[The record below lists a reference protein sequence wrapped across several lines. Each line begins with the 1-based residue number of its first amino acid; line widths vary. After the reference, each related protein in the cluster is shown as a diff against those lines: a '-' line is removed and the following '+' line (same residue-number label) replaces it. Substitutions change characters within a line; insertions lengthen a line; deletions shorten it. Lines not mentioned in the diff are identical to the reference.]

1 MADTIKVNLAI
12 LTKTN
17 RMIEELAALTYRG
30 KADVVDLAV
39 AKLYEEE
46 TAVVSVDPTP
56 ANIPVKR

>member
-1 MADTIKVNLAI
+1 MADTTKVNLAI

-17 RMIEELAALTYRG
+17 RMIEELTVLTYRG

-46 TAVVSVDPTP
+46 TAKADTQP
-56 ANIPVKR
+56 AAVEVTK

>member
-1 MADTIKVNLAI
+1 MADTIKVNLAL

-17 RMIEELAALTYRG
+17 RMIEELTVLTYRG

-46 TAVVSVDPTP
+46 TAKADTQP
-56 ANIPVKR
+56 AAVEVKQ

>member
-1 MADTIKVNLAI
+1 MADTTKVNLAI

-17 RMIEELAALTYRG
+17 RMIEELTALTYRG

-46 TAVVSVDPTP
+46 TKTVLVDQTP
-56 ANIPVKR
+56 AKQTKR

>member
-1 MADTIKVNLAI
+1 MADTTKVNLAI

-46 TAVVSVDPTP
+46 KQTIKP
-56 ANIPVKR
+56 AQPDTIEANR

>member
-1 MADTIKVNLAI
+1 MADTIKVNLAL

-17 RMIEELAALTYRG
+17 RMIEELTVLTYRG

-46 TAVVSVDPTP
+46 TAKADTQP
-56 ANIPVKR
+56 AAVEVTK